1 MADFE
6 WDPEKEKKNIEKH
19 KVDFSTACRIWEG
32 GVLERKDNRRDYGE
46 ARIEGSG
53 TVNGRLMV
61 VIFTWRGAVRR
72 IISARKANAREKRRF
87 ETSFVQRS

>member
-1 MADFE
+1 MGSGKGR
-6 WDPEKEKKNIEKH
+6 EKHRKH

-32 GVLERKDNRRDYGE
+32 SILERGDNRRDYGE
-46 ARIEGSG
+46 VRIEASG
-53 TVNGRLMV
+53 KVDGRLMV

-87 ETSFVQRS
+87 EANFVRRSQAPQN